1 MFRGAR
7 KEELILIADE
17 LGEKTTPEMKVL
29 DLKNLIL
36 NSEKYKNNKEFMDD
50 YLDSIISNRIS
61 YEEQVRADRKS
72 KEEQARLTAE
82 SQLEFE
88 RINLEKV
95 KLEIELGKI
104 NLERAKLESQRDS
117 NELQRTN
124 PETKQTSI
132 ENFILSV
139 RTLTLPIPKK
149 QEGWNLFFSS
159 LERSFKT
166 KNVPDEV
173 KGEILLNLLGE
184 KAENILVYVKDEE
197 ISDYNKLK
205 SLVLREFEP
214 TPLICLQNFQKA
226 KRMPN
231 ETHVQLA
238 SRLLTNWDQYCNL
251 RNVNDFNSLKELIVS
266 DKLYETLD
274 NETAVHINIKQEQNW
289 FKPIEMGK
297 ECDMFYACKGKS
309 FSEFT
314 HRACHNQNDSRK
326 DFKYIPPNARR
337 EIVLMMNS
345 EKITLSS
352 AFGENV
358 EAKLIKTAIALDNNS
373 LNHPMDC
380 LVAIT
385 DKLNADALIPP
396 ALYESFVFNK

>member
-1 MFRGAR
+1 MNIFDRRERNTEFHYAFKEDCLTASCKRLISWFLLYKGTELGRKIVPVRPPKFQKGER
-7 KEELILIADE
+7 KEVCCIFKANFKIRV
-17 LGEKTTPEMKVL
+17 KRFR
-29 DLKNLIL
+29 
-36 NSEKYKNNKEFMDD
+36 NNFSGGR
-50 YLDSIISNRIS
+50 YP
-61 YEEQVRADRKS
+61 VR
-72 KEEQARLTAE
+72 
-82 SQLEFE
+82 
-88 RINLEKV
+88 
-95 KLEIELGKI
+95 G
-104 NLERAKLESQRDS
+104 
-117 NELQRTN
+117 
-124 PETKQTSI
+124 
-132 ENFILSV
+132 
-139 RTLTLPIPKK
+139 LTLPIPKK

-166 KNVPDEV
+166 KNVPDEF

-205 SLVLREFEP
+205 GLVLREFEP

-238 SRLLTNWDQYCNL
+238 SHLLTNWDQYCNL

-274 NETAVHINIKQEQNW
+274 SSN
-289 FKPIEMGK
+289 
-297 ECDMFYACKGKS
+297 D
-309 FSEFT
+309 EFG
-314 HRACHNQNDSRK
+314 
-326 DFKYIPPNARR
+326 
-337 EIVLMMNS
+337 
-345 EKITLSS
+345 KITLRS

-385 DKLNADALIPP
+385 DK
-396 ALYESFVFNK
+396 

>member
-17 LGEKTTPEMKVL
+17 
-29 DLKNLIL
+29 
-36 NSEKYKNNKEFMDD
+36 
-50 YLDSIISNRIS
+50 
-61 YEEQVRADRKS
+61 
-72 KEEQARLTAE
+72 
-82 SQLEFE
+82 
-88 RINLEKV
+88 
-95 KLEIELGKI
+95 
-104 NLERAKLESQRDS
+104 LERAKLESQRDS

-139 RTLTLPIPKK
+139 RSLTLPIPKK

-166 KNVPDEV
+166 KNVPDEF
-173 KGEILLNLLGE
+173 KGEVLLNLLGE

-197 ISDYNKLK
+197 IRDYNKLK

-231 ETHVQLA
+231 ETYVQLA

-266 DKLYETLD
+266 DKPYETLD

-289 FKPIEMGK
+289 FKPIQMGK
-297 ECDMFYACKGKS
+297 ETSPVQYVQPKVDLEPLKYVIVYINGKAINCVLDS
-309 FSEFT
+309 GTQIFICNSDTFPDSSNDEFG
-314 HRACHNQNDSRK
+314 
-326 DFKYIPPNARR
+326 
-337 EIVLMMNS
+337 
-345 EKITLSS
+345 KITLSS
-352 AFGENV
+352 AFE
-358 EAKLIKTAIALDNNS
+358 K
-373 LNHPMDC
+373 M
-380 LVAIT
+380 
-385 DKLNADALIPP
+385 
-396 ALYESFVFNK
+396 

>member
-1 MFRGAR
+1 MTIATLKDLLIGCENYD
-7 KEELILIADE
+7 EELTKNIHSTIAEDRKAR
-17 LGEKTTPEMKVL
+17 EKKQ
-29 DLKNLIL
+29 
-36 NSEKYKNNKEFMDD
+36 
-50 YLDSIISNRIS
+50 
-61 YEEQVRADRKS
+61 EEQKEKLRNAEQKENLRIEEREENLRI
-72 KEEQARLTAE
+72 EEQKEKLRIEEREEKLRIEEREEKLRIEQLIILLFRTENRRKKEQERVTAE
-82 SQLEFE
+82 SRLEFE
-88 RINLEKV
+88 KINLEKV
-95 KLEIELGKI
+95 KLKIELGKI

-139 RTLTLPIPKK
+139 RILTLPIPKK

-166 KNVPDEV
+166 KNVPDEF

-184 KAENILVYVKDEE
+184 KAEDILVYVKDEE

-214 TPLICLQNFQKA
+214 TPLICLQNIQKA

-289 FKPIEMGK
+289 FKPIQMGK

-326 DFKYIPPNARR
+326 DFKGT
-337 EIVLMMNS
+337 E
-345 EKITLSS
+345 T
-352 AFGENV
+352 F
-358 EAKLIKTAIALDNNS
+358 
-373 LNHPMDC
+373 
-380 LVAIT
+380 
-385 DKLNADALIPP
+385 
-396 ALYESFVFNK
+396 

>member
-7 KEELILIADE
+7 KEELILIAGE
-17 LGEKTTPEMKVL
+17 LGEKITPEMKVL

-61 YEEQVRADRKS
+61 YEEPARADRKS

-132 ENFILSV
+132 QNFILSV

-159 LERSFKT
+159 LESSFKT
-166 KNVPDEV
+166 KNVPDEF

-231 ETHVQLA
+231 ETHV
-238 SRLLTNWDQYCNL
+238 
-251 RNVNDFNSLKELIVS
+251 
-266 DKLYETLD
+266 
-274 NETAVHINIKQEQNW
+274 
-289 FKPIEMGK
+289 
-297 ECDMFYACKGKS
+297 
-309 FSEFT
+309 
-314 HRACHNQNDSRK
+314 
-326 DFKYIPPNARR
+326 
-337 EIVLMMNS
+337 
-345 EKITLSS
+345 
-352 AFGENV
+352 
-358 EAKLIKTAIALDNNS
+358 
-373 LNHPMDC
+373 
-380 LVAIT
+380 
-385 DKLNADALIPP
+385 
-396 ALYESFVFNK
+396 

>member
-7 KEELILIADE
+7 KEDLILIADE
-17 LGEKTTPEMKVL
+17 LGEEITPEMKVL

-61 YEEQVRADRKS
+61 YEEQARADRKS

-149 QEGWNLFFSS
+149 QEGWNLFF
-159 LERSFKT
+159 LFFRTF
-166 KNVPDEV
+166 
-173 KGEILLNLLGE
+173 I
-184 KAENILVYVKDEE
+184 
-197 ISDYNKLK
+197 
-205 SLVLREFEP
+205 
-214 TPLICLQNFQKA
+214 
-226 KRMPN
+226 
-231 ETHVQLA
+231 
-238 SRLLTNWDQYCNL
+238 
-251 RNVNDFNSLKELIVS
+251 
-266 DKLYETLD
+266 
-274 NETAVHINIKQEQNW
+274 
-289 FKPIEMGK
+289 
-297 ECDMFYACKGKS
+297 
-309 FSEFT
+309 
-314 HRACHNQNDSRK
+314 
-326 DFKYIPPNARR
+326 
-337 EIVLMMNS
+337 
-345 EKITLSS
+345 
-352 AFGENV
+352 
-358 EAKLIKTAIALDNNS
+358 
-373 LNHPMDC
+373 
-380 LVAIT
+380 
-385 DKLNADALIPP
+385 
-396 ALYESFVFNK
+396 

>member
-17 LGEKTTPEMKVL
+17 LGEKNNPRNESARF
-29 DLKNLIL
+29 KNLIL

-61 YEEQVRADRKS
+61 YEEQARADRKSKEEQARADRKS

-124 PETKQTSI
+124 PETKQNSI

-166 KNVPDEV
+166 K
-173 KGEILLNLLGE
+173 KCAG
-184 KAENILVYVKDEE
+184 
-197 ISDYNKLK
+197 
-205 SLVLREFEP
+205 
-214 TPLICLQNFQKA
+214 
-226 KRMPN
+226 
-231 ETHVQLA
+231 
-238 SRLLTNWDQYCNL
+238 
-251 RNVNDFNSLKELIVS
+251 
-266 DKLYETLD
+266 
-274 NETAVHINIKQEQNW
+274 
-289 FKPIEMGK
+289 
-297 ECDMFYACKGKS
+297 
-309 FSEFT
+309 
-314 HRACHNQNDSRK
+314 
-326 DFKYIPPNARR
+326 
-337 EIVLMMNS
+337 
-345 EKITLSS
+345 
-352 AFGENV
+352 
-358 EAKLIKTAIALDNNS
+358 
-373 LNHPMDC
+373 
-380 LVAIT
+380 
-385 DKLNADALIPP
+385 
-396 ALYESFVFNK
+396 